1 VEEENKRRSY
11 TAEEIAAINGKRLE
25 IAERKRK
32 QAIFLL
38 VIAAGLG
45 IAAIIGVIK
54 ELMSEY

>member
-1 VEEENKRRSY
+1 
-11 TAEEIAAINGKRLE
+11 EEIAAINGKRLE

>member
-1 VEEENKRRSY
+1 M
-11 TAEEIAAINGKRLE
+11 T
-25 IAERKRK
+25 K
-32 QAIFLL
+32 QPLL